1 MKDYIL
7 SIIAA
12 AIVCGIVNSLL
23 RDKSGS
29 GQILRILTGVLMA
42 ITVLKPL
49 ASISFSHITDY
60 LDDLSTTADAYVEE
74 GKSAAQESI
83 AAIIKSRSEAY
94 ILDKANQMGLDI
106 AVEVELDAGNNSIPC
121 GVTIS
126 GALSPYAKNVLTDY
140 IINGLGI
147 PKENLQWM

>member
-7 SIIAA
+7 SIIAV
-12 AIVCGIVNSLL
+12 AIVCGIVNGLL
-23 RDKSGS
+23 REMTGT
-29 GQILRILTGVLMA
+29 GQIIKILAGVLMA
-42 ITVLKPL
+42 ITVIKPL
-49 ASISFSHITDY
+49 TSISFSHIADY
-60 LDDLSTTADAYVEE
+60 LDGLSVTADAFVVE
-74 GKSAAQESI
+74 GRSAAQESI
-83 AAIIKSRSEAY
+83 VSIIKSRSEAY

-140 IINGLGI
+140 ITNDLGI
-147 PKENLQWM
+147 PKENLKWI